1 MLQSIR
7 TIVHKH
13 NMIKG
18 EVEMRKSIKIM
29 AGVRVVA
36 ALLAVMVFSVMTT
49 KNIYN
54 MEDSAAANV
63 AVNEVLQRAQ
73 KAEAAHYKWSSNL
86 SNALYAGM
94 EFTGSTDPTGCVLG
108 QWLYGEAGTED
119 KAILDLRTQLEPL
132 HKELHESAAYVLE
145 LYNTDPAQA
154 QAYYQ
159 ETISSNLGVLVGLL
173 EQVVERGVELNDL
186 SALHMEQ
193 TVHTMHIVT
202 GAGLLL
208 TLVLLL
214 SLVLYIMRR
223 VLKPILLITAKTKPL
238 QDGCM
243 KIELNYDANDEIGDL
258 ARTLK
263 QSIDRINKY
272 IEDINR
278 MMSQLSG
285 GNFDVEASVPF
296 IGDFRSISESID
308 SFTASLSSA
317 MNNINDVEHKV
328 FGHAQSLSNSSQ
340 MLAEGATDQAAAV
353 EELTATTD
361 DLARSAEKNIQ
372 MATEMRDNAHLTG
385 DQVNLSSQQME
396 QLISAMTD
404 ISDTSQQI
412 ENIISTIENIAFQTN
427 ILALNAAVEASRAG
441 EAGKG
446 FAVVAKEV
454 RDLAAKS
461 DQAAKATKELIENS
475 VQAAGKGSRI
485 VEEVSTSLKKTL
497 TLVTQSNDAVEE
509 FADAVQIEA
518 TAISQ
523 VSEALGQI
531 SNVVQTNTANSEESA
546 AVSAELFEQVN
557 QMQKQTS
564 RFKLK
569 H

>member
-1 MLQSIR
+1 
-7 TIVHKH
+7 
-13 NMIKG
+13 
-18 EVEMRKSIKIM
+18 MRKSIKIM

-427 ILALNAAVEASRAG
+427 ILALNAAVEASSAG

>member
-1 MLQSIR
+1 
-7 TIVHKH
+7 
-13 NMIKG
+13 
-18 EVEMRKSIKIM
+18 
-29 AGVRVVA
+29 
-36 ALLAVMVFSVMTT
+36 
-49 KNIYN
+49 
-54 MEDSAAANV
+54 
-63 AVNEVLQRAQ
+63 
-73 KAEAAHYKWSSNL
+73 
-86 SNALYAGM
+86 
-94 EFTGSTDPTGCVLG
+94 
-108 QWLYGEAGTED
+108 
-119 KAILDLRTQLEPL
+119 
-132 HKELHESAAYVLE
+132 
-145 LYNTDPAQA
+145 
-154 QAYYQ
+154 
-159 ETISSNLGVLVGLL
+159 
-173 EQVVERGVELNDL
+173 
-186 SALHMEQ
+186 
-193 TVHTMHIVT
+193 
-202 GAGLLL
+202 
-208 TLVLLL
+208 
-214 SLVLYIMRR
+214 
-223 VLKPILLITAKTKPL
+223 
-238 QDGCM
+238 M
-243 KIELNYDANDEIGDL
+243 KIELSYDANDEIGDL

>member
-1 MLQSIR
+1 
-7 TIVHKH
+7 
-13 NMIKG
+13 
-18 EVEMRKSIKIM
+18 MRKSIKIM

-308 SFTASLSSA
+308 SFTASLSLA

>member
-1 MLQSIR
+1 
-7 TIVHKH
+7 
-13 NMIKG
+13 
-18 EVEMRKSIKIM
+18 MRKSIKIM
-29 AGVRVVA
+29 AGVRVAA

-73 KAEAAHYKWSSNL
+73 KAETAHYKWSSNL

-119 KAILDLRTQLEPL
+119 QAILDLRTQLEPL
-132 HKELHESAAYVLE
+132 HKELHESATYVLE
-145 LYNTDPAQA
+145 LYNADPAQA

-173 EQVVERGVELNDL
+173 EQVVERGVELNEL

-202 GAGLLL
+202 GVGLFL
-208 TLVLLL
+208 TLILLL

-263 QSIDRINKY
+263 QSIERINQY

>member
-1 MLQSIR
+1 
-7 TIVHKH
+7 
-13 NMIKG
+13 
-18 EVEMRKSIKIM
+18 MRKSIKIM

-119 KAILDLRTQLEPL
+119 KAILDLRSQLEPL

>member
-1 MLQSIR
+1 
-7 TIVHKH
+7 
-13 NMIKG
+13 
-18 EVEMRKSIKIM
+18 MRKSIKIM
-29 AGVRVVA
+29 AGVRVAA

-63 AVNEVLQRAQ
+63 AVNDVLQRAQ
-73 KAEAAHYKWSSNL
+73 KAETAHYKWSSNL

-119 KAILDLRTQLEPL
+119 QAILDLRTQLEPL
-132 HKELHESAAYVLE
+132 HKELHESATYVLE

-173 EQVVERGVELNDL
+173 EQVVERGVELNEL
-186 SALHMEQ
+186 SALHMEE

-202 GAGLLL
+202 GVGLFL
-208 TLVLLL
+208 TLILLL

-243 KIELNYDANDEIGDL
+243 KIELNYNANDEIGDL

-263 QSIDRINKY
+263 QSIERINQY

-278 MMSQLSG
+278 MMSQLSS

-475 VQAAGKGSRI
+475 VQAAGRGSRI

-564 RFKLK
+564 RFRLK

>member
-1 MLQSIR
+1 
-7 TIVHKH
+7 
-13 NMIKG
+13 
-18 EVEMRKSIKIM
+18 MRKSIKIM
-29 AGVRVVA
+29 AGVRVAA

-73 KAEAAHYKWSSNL
+73 KAETAHYKWSSNL
-86 SNALYAGM
+86 SNALYANM

-119 KAILDLRTQLEPL
+119 KTILDLRTQLEPL
-132 HKELHESAAYVLE
+132 HKELHESATYVLD

-173 EQVVERGVELNDL
+173 EQVVERGVELNEI
-186 SALHMEQ
+186 SAANMEQ
-193 TVHTMHIVT
+193 TVRTMHIVT
-202 GAGLLL
+202 GIGLFL

-214 SLVLYIMRR
+214 SLVIYIMRR

-243 KIELNYDANDEIGDL
+243 NIELNYDANDEIGDL

-263 QSIDRINKY
+263 ESIARINQY

-296 IGDFRSISESID
+296 IGDFRSISESVD

-353 EELTATTD
+353 EELTATTE

-372 MATEMRDNAHLTG
+372 MATEMRDNAHMTG
-385 DQVNLSSQQME
+385 AQVNLSSQQME

-475 VQAAGKGSRI
+475 VQAAGRGSRI

-497 TLVTQSNDAVEE
+497 TLVTKSNDAVEE

-564 RFKLK
+564 RFRLK